1 MIDFNIN
8 KLDLNLL
15 RTLNVLLEEC
25 NVSRAA
31 DRLAL
36 SQSAVSHALS
46 RLREQLDDP
55 LFIRRSQGMV
65 PTPRAQ
71 QIAGRLRHI
80 LADIDQ
86 LVGPVDF
93 DPAIITT
100 TLKIASADYGAAIVL
115 PHVLDRLNKEA
126 PGVSL
131 EISDWN
137 EDTLQHLKA
146 GSIDLALGGQRSFG
160 DCHHEILFTE
170 QFVSVV
176 RRGHPVI
183 KHGLTR
189 ETYLQYKH
197 MQVDMYDSRMRE
209 IDLRLESSGLN
220 RDVLLQLPYFTV
232 TPFLI
237 EKSDLIVTLPE
248 RLANKFKEFSQL
260 QILDLP
266 VDLGPFP
273 YAQLWDT
280 RRDNDPLHIWLRQ
293 VMREQCKKL

>member
-1 MIDFNIN
+1 MNEFNIN

-31 DRLAL
+31 DRLSL

-55 LFIRRSQGMV
+55 LFIRKSRGMV

-86 LVGPVDF
+86 LVGPAHF
-93 DPAIITT
+93 DPAVINT
-100 TLKIASADYGAAIVL
+100 TLKIASADYGVAIVL
-115 PHVLDRLNKEA
+115 PHVLDSLNKEA
-126 PGVSL
+126 PGVSI
-131 EISDWN
+131 EICDWN

-146 GSIDLALGGQRSFG
+146 GSIDLALGGQRTFG
-160 DCHHEILFTE
+160 DCHHEILFRE
-170 QFVSVV
+170 RFVSVV

-183 KHGLTR
+183 KQGLTR
-189 ETYLQYKH
+189 ESYLQYKH

-209 IDLRLESSGLN
+209 IDLQLESVGLK
-220 RDVLLQLPYFTV
+220 RHVVLQLPYFTV
-232 TPFLI
+232 TPLLI
-237 EKSDLIVTLPE
+237 EKSDLIVTLPV
-248 RLANKFKEFSQL
+248 RLANKFRNFSRL
-260 QILDLP
+260 EILDLP
-266 VDLGPFP
+266 VDLGQFP
-273 YAQLWDT
+273 YAQVWDA
-280 RRDNDPLHIWLRQ
+280 RRDDDPLHTWLREL
-293 VMREQCKKL
+293 MREQCKKI